1 MISQRRTSPYS
12 ALSASSTLWM
22 LPAELPINEI
32 LNLHAHHADE
42 LVIPWTRRGV
52 ARAARLLREADDF
65 QAPMLALA
73 RWLEHAPAEHG
84 PLLVDAVLGPQDVDA
99 WSRSAIQPCGP
110 CGFPPDVHSGREATS
125 RHLLA
130 NLALHPGASAR
141 ARTPYAYPE
150 EDPDDPDR

>member
-1 MISQRRTSPYS
+1 MT
-12 ALSASSTLWM
+12 
-22 LPAELPINEI
+22 
-32 LNLHAHHADE
+32 
-42 LVIPWTRRGV
+42 
-52 ARAARLLREADDF
+52 F

-84 PLLVDAVLGPQDVDA
+84 PLLVDAVLGPQDVGA

-110 CGFPPDVHSGREATS
+110 CGFPPDVHSGPEAAS

-141 ARTPYAYPE
+141 PRTPYAYPE
-150 EDPDDPDR
+150 EDPRSTWASTWLSAWPARARIGQRGPSPLPSWRPM